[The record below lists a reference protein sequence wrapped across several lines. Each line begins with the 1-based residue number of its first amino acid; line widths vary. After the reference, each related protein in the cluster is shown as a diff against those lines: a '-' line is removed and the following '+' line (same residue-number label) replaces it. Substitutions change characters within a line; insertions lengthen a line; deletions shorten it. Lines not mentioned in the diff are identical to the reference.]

1 MPAKPMWFLRLPQIL
16 EELNRLESPVLDRA
30 LVERL
35 FGVRR
40 RQAITLMHQFSGY
53 QTGKAFLL
61 DRLQLIRTLAQLR
74 DHDDFHRERARKQRL
89 VDSLNELRQF
99 RSSVRVAIPAPVASN
114 ASLNAALPPGVDLG
128 PGLLAVRFTTPEELL
143 GTLFLLAQ
151 NIAADFEHFRQI
163 SSAG

>member
-1 MPAKPMWFLRLPQIL
+1 MWFLRLPQIL
-16 EELNRLESPVLDRA
+16 EELNRLDNPVLDRA

-40 RQAITLMHQFSGY
+40 RQAITLMHQFHGY
-53 QTGKAFLL
+53 QTGKVSLL
-61 DRLQLIRTLAQLR
+61 DRLQLIRTLEQLR
-74 DHDDFHRERARKQRL
+74 DQDDFGRERARKRRL
-89 VDSLNELRQF
+89 VDSLDELRQL
-99 RSSVRVAIPAPVASN
+99 RSSQRVAIPLPLAVN
-114 ASLNAALPPGVDLG
+114 ASLSAALPPGVDLR
-128 PGLLAVRFTTPEELL
+128 PGLLAVRFTTPEDLL